1 MTRIDSISP
10 SPDRMGRYLVRFSDG
25 QTMRLYRQTVQ
36 DFGLYPGLALEEA
49 RMTALLENAG
59 AVSAKMRAVRIVTA
73 SNVSRAEL
81 ETRLVRKGE
90 APEQAAQAVQWMQEM
105 RLVDDEQTARQI
117 VAQCVRKGYGPARAK
132 QTLYEKRIPKALWEA
147 ALADYPDQTDYLIQF
162 LRRRVTEPTDPGQTR
177 RAIDALLRR
186 GHSYQQIRRALELL
200 GENDGDYPEDEF

>member
-10 SPDRMGRYLVRFSDG
+10 SPDRVGRYLVRLSDG

-36 DFGLYPGLALEEA
+36 DFGLYPGLELSDEQL
-49 RMTALLENAG
+49 TALRENAG
-59 AVSAKMRAVRIVTA
+59 AVSAKMRAVRIVAA

-81 ETRLVRKGE
+81 ENRLVRKGE
-90 APEQAAQAVQWMQEM
+90 APEQAAQAVRWMQEL

-117 VAQCVRKGYGPARAK
+117 VAQCVRKGYGPARAR
-132 QTLYEKRIPKALWEA
+132 QTLYEKRIPRQLWEA
-147 ALADYPDQTDYLIQF
+147 ALADYPDQTDYLLQF
-162 LRRRVTEPTDPGQTR
+162 LRRRLTVPTDPGQTR

-200 GENDGDYPEDEF
+200 GENDGEYPEDDF

>member
-10 SPDRMGRYLVRFSDG
+10 SPDRMGRYLVRLSDG

-36 DFGLYPGLALEEA
+36 DFGLYPGQELSDEQL
-49 RMTALLENAG
+49 TALRENAG
-59 AVSAKMRAVRIVTA
+59 AVSAKMRAVRIVAA

-81 ETRLVRKGE
+81 ENRLVRKGE
-90 APEQAAQAVQWMQEM
+90 APEQAAQAVRWMQEL

-117 VAQCVRKGYGPARAK
+117 VAQCVRKGYGPARAR
-132 QTLYEKRIPKALWEA
+132 QTLYEKRIPRQLWEA
-147 ALADYPDQTDYLIQF
+147 ALADYPDQTDYLLQF
-162 LRRRVTEPTDPGQTR
+162 LRRRLTVPTDPGQTR

-200 GENDGDYPEDEF
+200 GENDGEYPEDDF